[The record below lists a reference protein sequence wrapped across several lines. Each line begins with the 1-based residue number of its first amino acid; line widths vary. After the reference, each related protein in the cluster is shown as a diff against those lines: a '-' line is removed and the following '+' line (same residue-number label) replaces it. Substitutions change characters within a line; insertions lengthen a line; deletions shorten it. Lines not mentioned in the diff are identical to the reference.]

1 MTTADAAEPPTEPPT
16 VRRSPV
22 ARTIAVALLVA
33 VAAASCDTGD
43 GKTLQE
49 PAVAFT
55 TTVPPPETLLSVPLE
70 TSEPVTLPAEDLVAD
85 TPVAAPQTFLAFAP
99 WQDGAPIGPRYGCD
113 GENVAPAVSW
123 ASPPEGTAE
132 LAIAMVDESAIDGDG
147 PFVHWV
153 LAGID
158 PDGGSLLEGDVP
170 PGAVQGLNSF
180 GSIGY
185 GGPCPPPGDEPHV
198 YRLTVYALNQQS
210 ELADGSPADN
220 LLEFIENVAIGAA
233 SLTGTAG
240 R

>member
-1 MTTADAAEPPTEPPT
+1 MTTADAVERPSTTIGRRPPAP
-16 VRRSPV
+16 
-22 ARTIAVALLVA
+22 AIAAALVA
-33 VAAASCDTGD
+33 VMIAAASCDTGD
-43 GKTLQE
+43 GKTLRE

-55 TTVPPPETLLSVPLE
+55 TTIPPTETLVSVPLE
-70 TSEPVTLPAEDLVAD
+70 TSDLVTLPAEDLVAD
-85 TPVAAPQTFLAFAP
+85 TTAAEPPTFLALAP
-99 WQDGAPIGPRYGCD
+99 WQDGTPIDARYGCD
-113 GENVAPAVSW
+113 GENVAPAVGW
-123 ASPPEGTAE
+123 ASPPDGTAE
-132 LAIAMVDESAIDGDG
+132 LAVAMIDESAVDGDG
-147 PFVHWV
+147 AFVHWV
-153 LAGID
+153 LVGID
-158 PDGGSLLEGDVP
+158 PDSGSLLEGDVP

-220 LLEFIENVAIGAA
+220 LLEFIEDVAIGAA